1 MPRPRNRIVRRG
13 NFKFLKNSKG
23 KTIAKKRLTKPQRAE
38 VKKIAETTISNVAE
52 AKYMNAQIHL
62 GDRPVRSTLGPS
74 RVGVIGYSTS
84 LSNTADGQQLYYGY
98 APNNAQI
105 PIKEL
110 KMLRPFVP
118 ATGNAQTDNYALV
131 GRECKPKHAECKWR
145 FSREISEM
153 LQSVYKNEYYS
164 NELTPPLNLA
174 QNLPIIFRMVRVNPK
189 QSQTNIL
196 CDPKEDLFLDRFNNA
211 TGIDTGT
218 FDDTE
223 LLTYRLNRRR
233 YNVIEDKF
241 FRIQNGLTIQ
251 WQRSLINTSGV
262 ETTPGDRTMLQ
273 PIISNTNANCEK
285 VLTTNHQLT
294 RIKHGSV
301 FYDAP
306 EATQLE
312 APSSGH
318 KREFVLIH
326 AIYAGAEAFLDGESS
341 ATETFPE
348 DVKITASPLCK
359 FTDV

>member
-1 MPRPRNRIVRRG
+1 MVKTRFQPTRKKNKFIIRRG
-13 NFKFLKNSKG
+13 KNAKG
-23 KTIAKKRLTKPQRAE
+23 LTKTERSQ
-38 VKKIAETTISNVAE
+38 VKKIAESTISNVAE

-74 RVGVIGYSTS
+74 RVGVLAYSTS
-84 LSNTADGQQLYYGY
+84 LSNTADGIQLTYGY

-153 LQSVYKNEYYS
+153 LNVITASGYVTDIQ
-164 NELTPPLNLA
+164 TPPINLA
-174 QNLPIIFRMVRVNPK
+174 QNLPIIFRMIRVNPK

-211 TGIDTGT
+211 IGVDSGT

-223 LLTYRLNRRR
+223 LLTYRTNRRR
-233 YNVIEDKF
+233 YNVLEDKF
-241 FRIQNGLTIQ
+241 FRVQNGLTIQ
-251 WQRSLINTSGV
+251 WQRVAAPTGSTA
-262 ETTPGDRTMLQ
+262 LQ

-285 VLTTNHQLT
+285 LLTTNHQLT
-294 RIKHGSV
+294 RTKHGSV
-301 FYDAP
+301 FYDSP

-326 AIYAGAEAFLDGESS
+326 AMYAGAEAFFDGEPT
-341 ATETFPE
+341 ANPTFPD

>member
-1 MPRPRNRIVRRG
+1 MPRTRFQPTRKKNKFIIRRG
-13 NFKFLKNSKG
+13 KNAKG
-23 KTIAKKRLTKPQRAE
+23 LTKTERSQ
-38 VKKIAETTISNVAE
+38 VKKIAESTISNVAE

-74 RVGVIGYSTS
+74 RVGVIAYSTS
-84 LSNTADGQQLYYGY
+84 LSNTADGIQLTYGY

-153 LQSVYKNEYYS
+153 LQNISDTAYNTQD
-164 NELTPPLNLA
+164 LDPPLNLC

-196 CDPKEDLFLDRFNNA
+196 CDPKEDLFLDRYNNA
-211 TGIDTGT
+211 TGVDSGT

-241 FRIQNGLTIQ
+241 FRVQNGLTVQ
-251 WQRSLINTSGV
+251 WQRSILSHGGSGANSATRSV
-262 ETTPGDRTMLQ
+262 LQ

-294 RIKHGSV
+294 RTKHGSV

-326 AIYAGAEAFLDGESS
+326 AIYAGAEAFLDGE
-341 ATETFPE
+341 TNQLITFPE